1 MAEENSTETSS
12 PTRDRAPPNL
22 ATAQSTAEQNTSARR
37 LSAVYR
43 MKRGLASE
51 VQLEE
56 IDGEN
61 AEWYFN
67 SFFGWAATT
76 PISKKILKFNA
87 PDEQMEIDEDSCV
100 LMRLHFIFYLRIASA
115 IPTKNILKVEKTT
128 HAVFLRKIK

>member
-76 PISKKILKFNA
+76 PIPNRF
-87 PDEQMEIDEDSCV
+87 DENLLPKTSNGRRMVD
-100 LMRLHFIFYLRIASA
+100 
-115 IPTKNILKVEKTT
+115 TKCLQQYIGKHLNKRDPYSIS
-128 HAVFLRKIK
+128 